1 VRRRLICKFNDQFQR
16 VWFIGYLVLMLALT
30 VVPMMLWLMEL
41 IFVVGASKIIGLKN
55 DNIVKVSYNLSIFVT
70 LLYNN
75 ILCFQF

>member
-1 VRRRLICKFNDQFQR
+1 
-16 VWFIGYLVLMLALT
+16 MLALT
-30 VVPMMLWLMEL
+30 VVPIILWLMEL
-41 IFVVGASKIIGLKN
+41 IFVVGALKIIGLEN